1 MVGKSPSEDLV
12 KQNIQDLVEIANIDI
27 ACELP
32 DPDVHPQ
39 GIETFVVSFDKI
51 PHSVEAGQTRIFPRY
66 LADHYA
72 KHLADH
78 ILTRQKLSVNDPRER
93 PKIIEEIYK
102 GVKESYAAPRSE
114 TEGEVI
120 AKQVT
125 EANVPAPKPEPIS
138 TPPVAEAKAEPPKPK
153 RTRKELFAECKEL
166 GIETTGY
173 EKVDDLI
180 EKIQVW
186 SGVK

>member
-1 MVGKSPSEDLV
+1 MPEEVLV

-27 ACELP
+27 SCELP

-39 GIETFVVSFDKI
+39 GTDTFVVSFDKV
-51 PHSVEAGQTRIFPRY
+51 PHSIKAGQTRTFPRY
-66 LADHYA
+66 LADHYK

-78 ILTRQKLSVNDPRER
+78 LLIKQGLLVSDPKER
-93 PKIIEEIYK
+93 PKIEAEIDK
-102 GVKESYAAPRSE
+102 GVKETYSAPKPE

-125 EANVPAPKPEPIS
+125 EANVPAPTPEPPKPIS
-138 TPPVAEAKAEPPKPK
+138 TPPVAEPKTVAPK

-166 GIETTGY
+166 GIETTQY
-173 EKVDDLI
+173 DKVDDLI
-180 EKIQVW
+180 QKIQVW